1 MLLCIDDILAF
12 VSILQFSRNAQ
23 EFDDKNAFDTT
34 LKKLKKY
41 PKNLDFSFP
50 ACYYFLTHSF
60 VIMKGLDNQMV
71 YRGAKRT
78 CNYLCK
84 WQ

>member
-12 VSILQFSRNAQ
+12 VSILQLSRNAQ
-23 EFDDKNAFDTT
+23 EFDKNAFDTT
-34 LKKLKKY
+34 LNKVEI
-41 PKNLDFSFP
+41 LDFSFHT
-50 ACYYFLTHSF
+50 CYYFLTHSF

>member
-1 MLLCIDDILAF
+1 MLLCIDDILSF

-23 EFDDKNAFDTT
+23 EFDKNAFDTT
-34 LKKLKKY
+34 LNKVEI
-41 PKNLDFSFP
+41 LDFSFHT
-50 ACYYFLTHSF
+50 CYYFLTHSL